1 MGLGEGLCPVL
12 VGSLGSVRP
21 PSPLGLDAE
30 VVGSRVFSSESLASP
45 KPSAPSRVL
54 ASPQVSMA
62 QPNLLLMW
70 ELLLPLVSPTAQT
83 LSGSEAGQRPAL
95 CQSFLRCRMRCS
107 LQVQKP
113 NPPLQVGLRL
123 PQTQRMAQAGNV
135 KEEERCRQVLGS

>member
-1 MGLGEGLCPVL
+1 MFLPGESQGRGSL
-12 VGSLGSVRP
+12 VGRLLWGRT
-21 PSPLGLDAE
+21 
-30 VVGSRVFSSESLASP
+30 ESD
-45 KPSAPSRVL
+45 
-54 ASPQVSMA
+54 
-62 QPNLLLMW
+62 MW